1 MSNNLSSTKVRKM
14 RPGAARRAIGALAF
28 LTLPGYAFAG
38 TAQTDR
44 FVQGILAG
52 KPSGRVGIILKTAK
66 PLSKE
71 DATELGRLG
80 AFVYRRLPII
90 NSSAVSVPTK
100 NLHKVLDLAFVERAS
115 QDLEVKKTDA
125 FTVGSSGADTAWH
138 QYGATG
144 DGIGVAVLDSGIH
157 TDLDFFDGLH
167 PRDRITAEV
176 NFSPDSNTTS
186 DLCGHGTHVAG
197 ILAGNGL
204 SSTGWLFTQTYSG
217 IAPQADLI
225 NVRVLNRQGGGT
237 VSQVIAG
244 LQWVLNNKVR
254 YGIRVVNMSLGHPV
268 GESYKTDP
276 LCQAVETVWKSGV
289 VVVCAAGNEGRAFS
303 TATAGAPNEG
313 YGIGYGSIQ
322 VPGNDPC
329 VITVGAMKSVDGN
342 RADDQIA
349 TYSGRGPSRLDFV
362 VKPDIVA
369 PGNGI
374 VSVLSKGGYLGQ
386 TYCSTN
392 GVPWADYMRFN
403 IPGMSCD
410 YFRMSGTS
418 MAAPVV
424 SGAVA
429 LMLQKQPN
437 LSPDTVKARL
447 MISADKWNTSTGDPD
462 ILTYGAGYLDI
473 PGALASSVVATK
485 TAYSPTAV
493 RLANGTVTLNMD
505 RAMWGTGFTDY
516 RAMWGTGVGALNN
529 TIEAPDG
536 RAMWGTAVWTDM
548 FTNPVYGTSVDLSAT
563 AMRGD

>member
-1 MSNNLSSTKVRKM
+1 M
-14 RPGAARRAIGALAF
+14 GALAF
-28 LTLPGYAFAG
+28 LTLSGYAFAG
-38 TAQTDR
+38 TAQTDS
-44 FVQGILAG
+44 FVKGILET
-52 KPSGRVGIILKTAK
+52 KQTGRVGVILKTAK
-66 PLSKE
+66 PLGKE
-71 DATELGRLG
+71 DEAKLGRLG
-80 AFVYRRLPII
+80 VFVYRRLPII

-100 NLHKVLDLAFVERAS
+100 NLHKVLKLAFVERAS

-125 FTVGSSGADTAWH
+125 FTVGSSGAATAWQ

-157 TDLDFFDGLH
+157 TDLDFLDGLCVK
-167 PRDRITAEV
+167 DRITGEA

-204 SSTGWLFTQTYSG
+204 SSSGWLFTQTYTG
-217 IAPQADLI
+217 IAPKADLI

-244 LQWVLNNKVR
+244 LQWVMNNKNR

-289 VVVCAAGNEGRAFS
+289 VVVCAAGNEGRAS
-303 TATAGAPNEG
+303 DTATAGAPNEG

-329 VITVGAMKSVDGN
+329 VITVGAMKSVNGN
-342 RADDQIA
+342 RANDQVA

-362 VKPDIVA
+362 VKPDIMA
-369 PGNGI
+369 PGNGV
-374 VSVLSKGGYLGQ
+374 VSVLAKGGYLDQ
-386 TYCSTN
+386 TYSSTN
-392 GVPWADYMRFN
+392 GVPWADYVRFN
-403 IPGMSCD
+403 IPGMSKD

-429 LMLQKQPN
+429 LMLQKHPN
-437 LSPDTVKARL
+437 MSPDTVKARL
-447 MISADKWNTSTGDPD
+447 MLTADKWKTPNGDSD
-462 ILTYGAGYLDI
+462 ILTYGAGYLNI
-473 PGALASSVVATK
+473 PAALGSPVVATK
-485 TAYSPTAV
+485 TAYSPFAI
-493 RLANGTVTLNMD
+493 RLANGTVVLSMD
-505 RAMWGTGFTDY
+505 RAMWGTGLPPDY
-516 RAMWGTGVGALNN
+516 RAMWGTGIGALDVI
-529 TIEAPDG
+529 TAPDG